1 MKGIEGVRDYSKGL
15 MTFTSYQWEESDLSN
30 GDQVGLCVYQ
40 KSGRSS
46 ENATSCWAYTYRG
59 SGSYDAN
66 SYLIKASTIG
76 VNSQLDDYTP
86 VDASLPSGTEGHWF
100 LSTPEVAFDT
110 TKRVFAARFSPRSD
124 STSDPSIKVGKA
136 EIVTYDSARVQSSA
150 SPETLASVDHAM
162 LKQSDSFI
170 TNHRWQSEQVDLLC
184 YSDANCSYVPPT
196 AGATTVTVAGTLMA
210 AFVTML
216 SF

>member
-1 MKGIEGVRDYSKGL
+1 
-15 MTFTSYQWEESDLSN
+15 
-30 GDQVGLCVYQ
+30 
-40 KSGRSS
+40 
-46 ENATSCWAYTYRG
+46 
-59 SGSYDAN
+59 
-66 SYLIKASTIG
+66 LIKASTIG

-136 EIVTYDSARVQSSA
+136 EVITYDSARVKAANPST
-150 SPETLASVDHAM
+150 ETLASVDHAM

-184 YSDANCSYVPPT
+184 YSDANCSYVPPET
-196 AGATTVTVAGTLMA
+196 GATAVTVAGTLLA

-216 SF
+216 TF